1 MRFEHTVRIAAPRAA
16 VWELLMDVPR
26 VAACVP
32 GAEAVTA
39 IADGSYRGA
48 LRVQVGPI
56 RVRLEGQLAI
66 VERDEQAGT
75 ASMRLDAA
83 DTGSASGVTATIGLF
98 LGQAGDL
105 TELRLETD
113 ARILGRLGELGQPII
128 KRKADQIIRE
138 FARDLEQAAGA
149 RP

>member
-1 MRFEHTVRIAAPRAA
+1 MRFEHTVRIAASRAT
-16 VWELLMDVPR
+16 VWALLMDVPR

-39 IADGSYRGA
+39 TAEDSYSGA
-48 LRVQVGPI
+48 LRVQLGPI

-75 ASMRLDAA
+75 ASFRLDAA
-83 DTGSASGVTATIGLF
+83 DKGSASGVVATVGLS
-98 LGQAGDL
+98 LRGTDDT
-105 TELRLETD
+105 TELRLDTD

-128 KRKADQIIRE
+128 KRKADQIIGE
-138 FARDLEQAAGA
+138 FARNLERAAA
-149 RP
+149 TAA

>member
-1 MRFEHTVRIAAPRAA
+1 MRFEHTVRIAASRA
-16 VWELLMDVPR
+16 VLWELLMDIPR

-39 IADGSYRGA
+39 LDDDAYRGA

-66 VERDEQAGT
+66 VERDEEAGT

-83 DTGSASGVTATIGLF
+83 DRGSASGVAATVALS
-98 LGQAGDL
+98 LGRAGDL
-105 TELRLETD
+105 TELRLETE

-128 KRKADQIIRE
+128 KRKADQIIGE
-138 FARDLEQAAGA
+138 FARNLERAAAA

>member
-1 MRFEHTVRIAAPRAA
+1 MRFEHTVRIAAPRAT
-16 VWELLMDVPR
+16 VWALLMDVPR

-39 IADGSYRGA
+39 TAEDSYRGA

-75 ASMRLDAA
+75 ASLRLDAA
-83 DTGSASGVTATIGLF
+83 DKGSASGVAATLGLSIR
-98 LGQAGDL
+98 GTDDT

-128 KRKADQIIRE
+128 KRKADQIIGE
-138 FARDLEQAAGA
+138 FARNLERAAA
-149 RP
+149 TAA